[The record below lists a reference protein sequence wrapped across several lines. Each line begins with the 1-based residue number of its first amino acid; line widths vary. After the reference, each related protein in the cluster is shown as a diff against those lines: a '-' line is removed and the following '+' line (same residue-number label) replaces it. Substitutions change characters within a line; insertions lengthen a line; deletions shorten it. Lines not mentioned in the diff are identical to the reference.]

1 MNPTASDLPM
11 ARLGRSSAR
20 ASMFSE
26 RGRVFDLPE
35 GLHSIVI
42 SVPGTFMERWGL
54 QEWDREEVAVW
65 VNLDATG
72 TTIATPVT
80 YHLTP
85 HHSAIDA
92 VPIELSETMDEL
104 DALGELPPGWNGYD
118 VAAPK
123 MNSILQ
129 AKKWIRQMYED
140 VTRMHAPWHKP
151 HVAADADGDV
161 TFEWWNDDRGLTIDI
176 SNGGATYLIA
186 WGTNMETDMED
197 GEAMTTEVRRRLWTW
212 LTS

>member
-1 MNPTASDLPM
+1 
-11 ARLGRSSAR
+11 
-20 ASMFSE
+20 MFSE
-26 RGRVFDLPE
+26 RGQVFDLME
-35 GLHSIVI
+35 MLQSAALRG
-42 SVPGTFMERWGL
+42 PGNLIEHWGL
-54 QEWDREEVAVW
+54 QEWDREGVAVW

-72 TTIATPVT
+72 ATIAPLIS
-80 YHLTP
+80 HHRLTP
-85 HHSAIDA
+85 HHLAIET

-104 DALGELPPGWNGYD
+104 DALGKLLPGWNGYD

-123 MNSILQ
+123 SDSILQ

-140 VTRMHAPWHKP
+140 VTRTKAPWHKP
-151 HVAADADGDV
+151 HVAADANGEV
-161 TFEWWNDDRGLTIDI
+161 IFEWWNDDRGLTIDI

-197 GEAMTTEVRRRLWTW
+197 GEAMTPEDRRRLWDW